1 MKRFKKVLALVLAGV
16 LALAMLTA
24 CDGTTDPDKVIP
36 EDGVSPSVVL
46 QVNNAAANKGWG
58 QAEYSRKYSEVATK
72 LLENWLNYTNN
83 VYADSTKYPEGP
95 TAKYWAE
102 YNKATAD
109 LGGAKVV
116 LGLTTDRQIPKTTDG
131 NPVPYM
137 SFKIDNIVANGNEN
151 AFNLADKMGVGVVT
165 TKRNGAETKYVV
177 VCLFDVN

>member
-36 EDGVSPSVVL
+36 EDGVSPSVVF
-46 QVNNAAANKGWG
+46 QVNNAAANKAWG

-102 YNKATAD
+102 YDKAIAD

-116 LGLTTDRQIPKTTDG
+116 LGLTTDRLIPSDNYT
-131 NPVPYM
+131 NPTPFTK
-137 SFKIDNIVANGNEN
+137 FKVDNIVATGNEN
-151 AFNLADKMGVGVVT
+151 AFNLAEKMGVGVVT
-165 TKRNGAETKYVV
+165 TKRNGVETKYVV

>member
-72 LLENWLNYTNN
+72 LLENWLNYTNDA
-83 VYADSTKYPEGP
+83 YKDSPEGP
-95 TAKYWAE
+95 MAKYWAE
-102 YNKATAD
+102 YNKAIAD

-116 LGLTTDRQIPKTTDG
+116 LGLTTDHLIPSDNYI
-131 NPVPYM
+131 NPTPFTK
-137 SFKIDNIVANGNEN
+137 FKVDNIVATDNEN